1 VENFEGHN
9 HSEEP
14 GGTSSIYKA
23 AIGWGIVSLVI
34 VFVLLSNNRT
44 PEIAAGMGLKLLATI
59 TGLIGGI
66 TGAMLGDAIRRFA
79 KPDMMFTSGGFG
91 ALLKTKLFWMI
102 GPQSIG
108 VFLGTALGQ
117 ALFYN
122 PRRRISALLPLAFL
136 SSATL
141 LPACSDSPPNQARDE
156 FMLGCTQNAPEDMCT
171 CAYDK
176 LAQQYSP
183 QELEGFSKGKGDI
196 NRFYTSVAETAMA
209 CRR

>member
-14 GGTSSIYKA
+14 EGTSGVYKS

-44 PEIAAGMGLKLLATI
+44 PEIAAAGMGLKLLATI

-79 KPDMMFTSGGFG
+79 RPDMMFTSGGFG

-108 VFLGTALGQ
+108 VFLGTALG
-117 ALFYN
+117 AGLV
-122 PRRRISALLPLAFL
+122 L
-136 SSATL
+136 
-141 LPACSDSPPNQARDE
+141 
-156 FMLGCTQNAPEDMCT
+156 
-171 CAYDK
+171 
-176 LAQQYSP
+176 
-183 QELEGFSKGKGDI
+183 
-196 NRFYTSVAETAMA
+196 
-209 CRR
+209 

>member
-1 VENFEGHN
+1 MANGETCLNRSPARSNPIRRKTVENFEGHN

-14 GGTSSIYKA
+14 EGTSGVYKS

-44 PEIAAGMGLKLLATI
+44 PEIAAAGMGLKLLATI

-79 KPDMMFTSGGFG
+79 RPDMMFTSGGFG

-108 VFLGTALGQ
+108 VFLGTALG
-117 ALFYN
+117 AGLV
-122 PRRRISALLPLAFL
+122 L
-136 SSATL
+136 
-141 LPACSDSPPNQARDE
+141 
-156 FMLGCTQNAPEDMCT
+156 
-171 CAYDK
+171 
-176 LAQQYSP
+176 
-183 QELEGFSKGKGDI
+183 
-196 NRFYTSVAETAMA
+196 
-209 CRR
+209 